1 MIYVSSTI
9 MANIKAQSE
18 KSEVL
23 TIQDGGTYSEHCDEY
38 MGFTRIYAFMI
49 SDSLC
54 CCTHSTTFNIYPK
67 NLKHKYLFKFY
78 RTV

>member
-1 MIYVSSTI
+1 MMT
-9 MANIKAQSE
+9 NINAQSE

-23 TIQDGGTYSEHCDEY
+23 AIQDGSTYSEHCDEY
-38 MGFTRIYAFMI
+38 MDPTRIYAFMI
-49 SDSLC
+49 SDSVC
-54 CCTHSTTFNIYPK
+54 CCTQSTTFNIYPK